1 MMTEYDYNTQDQPV
15 DKFEGKL
22 MVALIVV
29 IVGIC
34 IAAVSIIAG

>member
-1 MMTEYDYNTQDQPV
+1 MMTEYDYNTQPV
-15 DKFEGKL
+15 DKFENKL
-22 MVALIVV
+22 MIALIVA

>member
-1 MMTEYDYNTQDQPV
+1 MMTEYDYNTQPPV

-29 IVGIC
+29 IVAIC
-34 IAAVSIIAG
+34 IIAVSIIAA

>member
-1 MMTEYDYNTQDQPV
+1 MMTEYDYNTQPV

-22 MVALIVV
+22 MIVLIAT

-34 IAAVSIIAG
+34 IVAVSIIAA